1 MATLPAQWTR
11 RRRSSPRRKPHPALP
26 RGEGKSNAP
35 NDGAG
40 AGALPRAQYAER
52 DGVEHR
58 FVAGCFGIFGHGNVA
73 GIGEAL
79 FERPDLLTYYQA
91 RNEQA
96 MVHAA
101 VGYARMKN
109 RLSMLACTSSIGP
122 GATNM
127 VTGAA
132 LATINRLPVLLLPG
146 DVFASRPVDPV
157 LQQLEVPWRGD
168 ASVNDCFQPVSRYWD
183 RIARPEQLIPAAFEA
198 MRVLANP
205 AETGAVTLAL
215 PQDVQAEAFDYPEA
229 FFEKR
234 TWSIPRTEPG
244 SRELDRAAALIR
256 AADRPIIV
264 AGGGVIYSEAT
275 EALREL
281 VDATGIPVGRP
292 RRARDR

>member
-1 MATLPAQWTR
+1 
-11 RRRSSPRRKPHPALP
+11 
-26 RGEGKSNAP
+26 
-35 NDGAG
+35 
-40 AGALPRAQYAER
+40 
-52 DGVEHR
+52 
-58 FVAGCFGIFGHGNVA
+58 
-73 GIGEAL
+73 
-79 FERPDLLTYYQA
+79 YQA

-101 VGYARMKN
+101 VGYARMNN

-183 RIARPEQLIPAAFEA
+183 RITRPEQLIPSALEA
-198 MRVLANP
+198 MRVLTNP

-215 PQDVQAEAFDYPEA
+215 PQDVQTEAFDYPDA
-229 FFEKR
+229 FFEGR
-234 TWSIPRTEPG
+234 VWHIGRPLPDAAA
-244 SRELDRAAALIR
+244 LDRAAGVVR
-256 AADRPIIV
+256 AARRPMIV

-275 EALREL
+275 EALGRL
-281 VDATGIPVGRP
+281 AARTGIPV
-292 RRARDR
+292 A